1 MNQYYSCIILLY
13 WFLSGPNFHFH
24 CEPDTWGITWFM
36 KHYHLLKKSSCL
48 LFLFSAQLPKTN
60 NLHSPFLFLLYRFW
74 SLDLESIIVCML
86 YMPRKNLYA
95 SFNSMWDHKWNVSKV
110 SSSLGS
116 SNRNAV
122 YSCCIAFWLLFM
134 SWYFHDVFIS
144 HQLFTPGSIS
154 EPIDFNLTMIKL
166 PWAAASVLHLYAGI
180 CL

>member
-1 MNQYYSCIILLY
+1 MSQTLEELLDLWNTIIFSRSHRACFSY
-13 WFLSGPNFHFH
+13 FPHNF
-24 CEPDTWGITWFM
+24 PKQIT
-36 KHYHLLKKSSCL
+36 SI
-48 LFLFSAQLPKTN
+48 
-60 NLHSPFLFLLYRFW
+60 LHSYFCCIDSGVWTLNR
-74 SLDLESIIVCML
+74 SLCAYYICPE
-86 YMPRKNLYA
+86 KNLYA